1 MMDEPVTDLAF
12 PGKDRHLQ
20 RVQGQARTQMLSD
33 LPADNLAGEQV
44 SDECRVRKSASRVHI
59 GDISDPA
66 TIRRGRGEVPLQ
78 QVSGPHP
85 AASGTVVRGFFRLAA
100 APARPSS
107 LISRATVHRATS
119 MPSRRSCRHTFRAPY
134 TRRPFLRSSHTRLI
148 CSFSRSSRT
157 SRGDGSRSRF
167 FAA

>member
-1 MMDEPVTDLAF
+1 MTNAVYTNPEKVSTYVISAT
-12 PGKDRHLQ
+12 Q
-20 RVQGQARTQMLSD
+20 RRFG
-33 LPADNLAGEQV
+33 AGAV
-44 SDECRVRKSASRVHI
+44 KSRASR
-59 GDISDPA
+59 SA
-66 TIRRGRGEVPLQ
+66 GRSPV
-78 QVSGPHP
+78 
-85 AASGTVVRGFFRLAA
+85 ASGTVVRGFFRLAA
-100 APARPSS
+100 APAMPSS
-107 LISRATVHRATS
+107 LISRSTVHRATS